1 MNGNPWKTTFYALAV
16 INVIALL
23 AMYEALFR

>member
-1 MNGNPWKTTFYALAV
+1 MNGNPWKTAFYALLA
-16 INVIALL
+16 INIVGLL